1 MFGKFARSPPDILI
15 GMSLNRLMQEELVPL
30 NVKLSHPWI
39 CSISLFML
47 SFIYLKAEDFSP
59 QGSYT
64 FFIMVIPRFNMIT
77 IISSILL
84 YYIAAS
90 YILTYSL
97 SLSFFFSSFWLV
109 TNSSGLFLFLGWSH
123 IWLPFWTPTH
133 FNSFSVDSL
142 QSSMPIIM
150 PVANTYNFCL
160 FTSNFVLLFL
170 FVTSS

>member
-1 MFGKFARSPPDILI
+1 MFNLSIYAFFYILK
-15 GMSLNRLMQEELVPL
+15 GWRFFSTRLL
-30 NVKLSHPWI
+30 HI
-39 CSISLFML
+39 
-47 SFIYLKAEDFSP
+47 
-59 QGSYT
+59 
-64 FFIMVIPRFNMIT
+64 
-77 IISSILL
+77 L
-84 YYIAAS
+84 YYGNSQVQYDYYYKQYLTLLHCCQLHS
-90 YILTYSL
+90 YIFSL
-97 SLSFFFSSFWLV
+97 PFLFFSSFWLV

-160 FTSNFVLLFL
+160 FPSNFVLLFL